1 MIHLKR
7 FNEKI
12 QWSRDRP
19 ELLKFCEEY
28 LAYLLDEGF
37 DVSVRLYEK
46 ENRLYRDGIRD
57 EGYISIQSKNN
68 TFKWNDVKEDFIPFL
83 EMLVIKYDLVERL
96 VVELIP
102 SIGNTRFYTGSA
114 DIKMILDGRL
124 TSRVQLEEIRIKDW

>member
-12 QWSRDRP
+12 QWNRDRP

-46 ENRLYRDGIRD
+46 ENRSYRDGIRD

-124 TSRVQLEEIRIKDW
+124 ISRVQLEEIRIKDW

>member
-12 QWSRDRP
+12 QWNRDRP

-114 DIKMILDGRL
+114 DIKMILNGRL

>member
-12 QWSRDRP
+12 QWNRDRP

-46 ENRLYRDGIRD
+46 ENRSYRDGIRD

-102 SIGNTRFYTGSA
+102 SIGNTRFYKGSA

>member
-12 QWSRDRP
+12 QWNRDRP

-46 ENRLYRDGIRD
+46 ENRLYRNGIRD

>member
-12 QWSRDRP
+12 QWNRDRP

>member
-12 QWSRDRP
+12 QWNRDRP

-46 ENRLYRDGIRD
+46 ENRSYRDGIRD

>member
-12 QWSRDRP
+12 QWNRDRP

-46 ENRLYRDGIRD
+46 KNRSYRDGIRD

-102 SIGNTRFYTGSA
+102 SIGNTRFYTGS

>member
-12 QWSRDRP
+12 QWNRDRP

-46 ENRLYRDGIRD
+46 ENRLYRNGIRD

-102 SIGNTRFYTGSA
+102 SIGNKRFYTGSA

>member
-12 QWSRDRP
+12 QWNRDRP

-37 DVSVRLYEK
+37 DVSVRLYER
-46 ENRLYRDGIRD
+46 ENKSYRNGIRD

-83 EMLVIKYDLVERL
+83 EMLVIKYDLGERL